1 MKMDRETIKVIIIW
15 SLVVILLLLFPSCQ
29 KEDIKPYTE
38 VPEEIVDTTAW
49 NSGYNNGGTLPNGGG
64 TTFQNNLIGT
74 EWVITKVVTSF
85 STQYPNDTIRFVSN
99 NKYTIN
105 NGAQKT
111 YQLSLITNSNN
122 ISLRLDYVF
131 TIGSGIYTGVL
142 SHTFVEDGVVNDGQ
156 FTNYENSSDVR
167 LVTMHKL

>member
-1 MKMDRETIKVIIIW
+1 MKMDRETIKLIIIW
-15 SLVVILLLLFPSCQ
+15 GLIGIFLILFNSCQ
-29 KEDIKPYTE
+29 KDNIEPYVE
-38 VPEEIVDTTAW
+38 VSEEVSNPPAW
-49 NSGYNNGGTLPNGGG
+49 NSGYTNGGTLPNGG

-74 EWVITKVVTSF
+74 EWVITKVVTGYS
-85 STQYPNDTIRFVSN
+85 SQTKNDTIKFVSN

-142 SHTFVEDGVVNDGQ
+142 SSTFVEDGIVNDGQ
-156 FTNYENSSDVR
+156 FTNYENSSDVK